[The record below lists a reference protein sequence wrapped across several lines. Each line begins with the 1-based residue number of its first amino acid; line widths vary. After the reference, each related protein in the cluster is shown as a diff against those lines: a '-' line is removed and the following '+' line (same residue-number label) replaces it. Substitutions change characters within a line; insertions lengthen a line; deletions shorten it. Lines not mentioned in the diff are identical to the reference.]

1 MAKILRKY
9 TTIPSH
15 LYVERNADSQIRQII
30 DDMDRPGYVLVARQM
45 GKTNLLFNAKR
56 ELQSNSTIIT
66 YIDLSN
72 VFDNERDCYRNII
85 DSILDSNLDDFNGV
99 AKEIENERLVKNLP
113 PHKEHIHELRKILNS
128 HIGKIVIIL
137 DEIDA
142 LRTAHYSDK
151 IFAQI
156 RSNYFVR
163 TNYPEF
169 ENLTYILS
177 GVIEPTELIKD
188 RNKSPFN
195 IGEKIYLD
203 DFTFEEH
210 LEFISKSKLNI
221 SKEIIQEIYDWT
233 SGNPRLTFDICSEVE
248 DFLSK
253 NEEINKSN
261 IKEIVDKKYLTNFD
275 VAPVDHIRELVTN
288 NATIRNA
295 ISNIRKSGNGIS
307 SEIKSKL
314 YLFGIINSD
323 FNNISI
329 KNKIIDLSLT
339 EDWLKSV
346 ERQAKSLFEIGSDA
360 IMKGFDVE
368 GGIETLKEYLDS
380 DLNIPNAQR
389 QLSIYYIGYGY
400 HSLYRFKESNKYLL
414 QQIISCDIS
423 TDLHYRQKLFIGLN
437 YLSLKVYD
445 EGEKYLNEIINEY
458 KDSPPY
464 LNALLNLSKSLLE
477 KGFEEN
483 KERSKELLQA
493 IIRDADKVELDES
506 DRLTINEFKTLAYYY
521 LAEINSNDAKI
532 KEALD
537 LIEDSLK
544 FADKPYIPELLFSK
558 YILQDENN
566 KDLIEN
572 IYEFISTNHIK
583 FAQYTSEISFTE
595 RNLKNYLRTAF
606 EIGAE
611 QTFNNLFDYALSN
624 LFDLK
629 KRDYELYFDIAESS
643 FNKQTSISFYKKVLE
658 LKDEI
663 EDRKLIYYT
672 YRHLAINHFEEP
684 KSFEDYFDEY
694 IILFKEYEIIPDT
707 QDVTSFATG
716 IRFYS
721 DRNRINKGLELCNL
735 IESKLDN
742 KLEFESIIIYYWYC
756 NLFYTIQNKEQAI
769 TYADKTIQIIKKY
782 EDKQNKWSFLDEK
795 GIKLIFEQVTQI
807 KYSSI
812 TRKPIISSK
821 QFGRNEKVKV
831 RYLDGKEKTDKYK
844 KLEADI
850 LAERCKVIE

>member
-1 MAKILRKY
+1 MGKILRKY

-30 DDMDRPGYVLVARQM
+30 DEMDRPGYILVARQM

-56 ELQSNSTIIT
+56 QLQNSSTIIT

-85 DSILDSNLDDFNGV
+85 DTIIDSNLDAFNG
-99 AKEIENERLVKNLP
+99 ASKEIENGRVASNLP
-113 PHKEHIHELRKILNS
+113 PHKEHILELRKLLNS
-128 HIGKIVIIL
+128 LEGKIVIIL

-156 RSNYFVR
+156 RSNYFAR
-163 TNYPEF
+163 TTYPEF

-203 DFTFEEH
+203 DFTFDEH
-210 LEFISKSKLNI
+210 LEFISKSKLDI
-221 SKEIIQEIYDWT
+221 SQEIIQEIYDWT
-233 SGNPRLTFDICSEVE
+233 SGNPRLTFDICAEVE
-248 DFLSK
+248 DLLAK
-253 NEEINKSN
+253 NGEINKTN
-261 IKEIVDKKYLTNFD
+261 IKEIIEKKYLTTFD

-323 FNNISI
+323 FNNLSI
-329 KNKIIDLSLT
+329 KNKIVDLSLSD
-339 EDWLKSV
+339 DWLKSV
-346 ERQAKSLFEIGSDA
+346 DRQAKSLFELGSDA

-437 YLSLKVYD
+437 YISLKEYD
-445 EGEKYLNEIINEY
+445 EGEKFLNEIINEY

-464 LNALLNLSKSLLE
+464 LNALLNLSKSLID
-477 KGFEEN
+477 KGFEEH

-506 DRLTINEFKTLAYYY
+506 DRLTINEFKTLAFYY
-521 LAEINSNDAKI
+521 LAEINSKDSKTQ
-532 KEALD
+532 EALD

-544 FADKPYIPELLFSK
+544 VADKPYIPELLFSK
-558 YILQDENN
+558 YILQDKEDR
-566 KDLIEN
+566 DLIEN

-583 FAQYTSEISFTE
+583 FVPYTSEISFTE
-595 RNLKNYLRTAF
+595 RNLKNYLRTAY

-611 QTFNNLFDYALSN
+611 LTFSNLFDYSLAN
-624 LFDLK
+624 LFDSK
-629 KRDYELYFDIAESS
+629 KKNYELYFDIAESS
-643 FNKQTSISFYKKVLE
+643 YEKQTSISFYKKVLE

-672 YRHLAINHFEEP
+672 YRHLAINHFEEVNLF
-684 KSFEDYFDEY
+684 KEYFDEY
-694 IILFKEYEIIPDT
+694 ITLFKEYEVIPDI
-707 QDVTSFATG
+707 QDVSSFATG

-721 DRNRINKGLELCNL
+721 DRNNINKGLDLCNL
-735 IESKLDN
+735 IESKLGD

-756 NLFYTIQNKEQAI
+756 NLYYTIQNKGQAI
-769 TYADKTIQIIKKY
+769 NYADKTIQIIKKY
-782 EDKQNKWSFLDEK
+782 KDKQNQWSFLDEK
-795 GIKLIFEQVTQI
+795 GIKLVLEQVTQI
-807 KYSSI
+807 KHSSI
-812 TRKPIISSK
+812 TRKPIVSIK

-831 RYLDGKEKTDKYK
+831 RYLNGKEKTDKYK